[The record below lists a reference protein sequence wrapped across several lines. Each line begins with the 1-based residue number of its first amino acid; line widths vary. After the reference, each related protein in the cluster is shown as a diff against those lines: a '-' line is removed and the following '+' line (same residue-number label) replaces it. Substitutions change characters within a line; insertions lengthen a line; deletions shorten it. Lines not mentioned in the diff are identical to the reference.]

1 MLYCFILLYYIKFWY
16 IIVNLTFILLLLY
29 NLFEG
34 SNDKVRLS
42 QLENSREKTLP
53 ESVLVEVA
61 TPSKVCFPLIYTLLG
76 ILFLLAIDGIRIL
89 KYNVFYYFFCMEVFI
104 FSTVLLE
111 PFLYGILVLMISL
124 FNFYNL
130 LVFFLFPL
138 GFG

>member
-16 IIVNLTFILLLLY
+16 IIVNLTFILLLIY

-76 ILFLLAIDGIRIL
+76 IKFLLAIDGIRIL
-89 KYNVFYYFFCMEVFI
+89 EYNVFYYFFCMEVFI